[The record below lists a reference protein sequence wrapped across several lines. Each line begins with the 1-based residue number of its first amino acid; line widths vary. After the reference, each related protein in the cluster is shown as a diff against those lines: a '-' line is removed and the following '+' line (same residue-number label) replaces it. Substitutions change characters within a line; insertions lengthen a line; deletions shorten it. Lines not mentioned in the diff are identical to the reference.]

1 MKKITDISQLDFKKQ
16 YTYADYLTWQ
26 LKERVELIKGWLYK
40 MSPAPSRK
48 HQEINTTII
57 YSFVDYFKKNEKPCQ
72 VYTAPFDVRLVKNK
86 GQKDKEIDTIVQPD
100 ICVVCDETKLDARGC
115 SGSPDLV
122 VEILSPSTGKKDYN
136 EKYFLY
142 EKNGVRE
149 YWIVNPDA
157 ESVEV
162 FLLKEGKYQSEGI
175 YSQIDG
181 FEEVQVGIFPELKLK
196 LNEIFE
202 EKGVENCFISE
213 LKFGAENSKNHK
225 KSHLAVDNF
234 VNGLSIIPIYGIV
247 NDYAKEKVNLRKK
260 GTPLHDEF
268 DLIIGITALVNNLT
282 LVTDN
287 YKHFKYINNL
297 KT

>member
-1 MKKITDISQLDFKKQ
+1 MEKITDISQLDFSKQ

-48 HQEINTTII
+48 HQRILSIVFNQMFNFLEQ
-57 YSFVDYFKKNEKPCQ
+57 KNCQ

-100 ICVVCDETKLDARGC
+100 ICVVCDEAKLDARGC

-149 YWIVNPDA
+149 YWIINPDA
-157 ESVEV
+157 ESVEIFHLQKGEYNSIGV
-162 FLLKEGKYQSEGI
+162 FGEYDLEGDVS
-175 YSQIDG
+175 SQI
-181 FEEVQVGIFPELKLK
+181 FPDLTLKL
-196 LNEIFE
+196 
-202 EKGVENCFISE
+202 SE
-213 LKFGAENSKNHK
+213 L
-225 KSHLAVDNF
+225 
-234 VNGLSIIPIYGIV
+234 
-247 NDYAKEKVNLRKK
+247 
-260 GTPLHDEF
+260 
-268 DLIIGITALVNNLT
+268 
-282 LVTDN
+282 
-287 YKHFKYINNL
+287 FK
-297 KT
+297 